1 MALTESFLCYIVKV
15 NNSDSIKFFIVPIEN
30 LNNFTPVRT
39 QVLQQLTAR
48 SEEIEE
54 IESEGKL
61 VVVKKNDFFQVWSIE
76 ESKLLHLVSV
86 AGSLYS
92 KYSRGSVIACYQNNS
107 TLIILIHNLKS
118 NTRSTLHISE
128 GSNPYHCELIN
139 SSLILGMLKREL
151 VIIDLISNKITSV
164 GACKRFYEFEDY
176 PDSFV
181 LLHDNTGIFIS
192 NPELKINCGVIG
204 RIFQNNG
211 KKLIVYS
218 KEKNSVMIIDPSGS
232 IDSVKL
238 ERNLKV
244 QVLGFSNNTSS
255 FYCADKKGLIS
266 VFE

>member
-54 IESEGKL
+54 IEAEGKV
-61 VVVKKNDFFQVWSIE
+61 VVVKKNEFFQVWSIE

-92 KYSRGSVIACYQNNS
+92 KYSRGSVIACFQNNS
-107 TLIILIHNLKS
+107 TLIIQIHNLKS
-118 NTRSTLHISE
+118 NTRSTLHIPE
-128 GSNPYHCELIN
+128 GSSPYHCELIN

-151 VIIDLISNKITSV
+151 VIIDLASNKITSV

-181 LLHDNTGIFIS
+181 LLHDNTGVFIS
-192 NPELKINCGVIG
+192 NPELKINCGAIG
-204 RIFQNNG
+204 RIFVNNG
-211 KKLIVYS
+211 KKLLVYS

-238 ERNLKV
+238 ERNSKV